1 MDWDFMKVGTNKD
14 FKFSNDY
21 HYEIKWDGIRCMV
34 QAGKGKIFLYSKN
47 KVNIT
52 NRFPEVQDALLR
64 LKDQDFVIDGE
75 LVVLRSNGRPD
86 FLDVM
91 KRFNLSNPIRIKQSR
106 KTMKAKFIAFDLIY
120 DNGNIQSESLED
132 RYQRLT
138 NRFDGI
144 DRNRAEVN
152 SRFEDGQAL

>member
-34 QAGKGKIFLYSKN
+34 QTGKGEIFLYSKN

-52 NRFPEVQDALLR
+52 NRFPEVQEALLR

-75 LVVLRSNGRPD
+75 
-86 FLDVM
+86 
-91 KRFNLSNPIRIKQSR
+91 
-106 KTMKAKFIAFDLIY
+106 
-120 DNGNIQSESLED
+120 
-132 RYQRLT
+132 
-138 NRFDGI
+138 
-144 DRNRAEVN
+144 
-152 SRFEDGQAL
+152 

>member
-1 MDWDFMKVGTNKD
+1 
-14 FKFSNDY
+14 
-21 HYEIKWDGIRCMV
+21 
-34 QAGKGKIFLYSKN
+34 
-47 KVNIT
+47 
-52 NRFPEVQDALLR
+52 
-64 LKDQDFVIDGE
+64 
-75 LVVLRSNGRPD
+75 
-86 FLDVM
+86 
-91 KRFNLSNPIRIKQSR
+91 
-106 KTMKAKFIAFDLIY
+106 MKAKFIAFDLIY